1 MRLIDICGGLNPKD
15 IEGSGVS
22 FALLPKDVEWS
33 GISFGLLPKDVR
45 ESGVSFA
52 FLPKDVEG
60 RRVNP
65 RLRVEG
71 CGCFCR
77 KVGEPSTAG

>member
-1 MRLIDICGGLNPKD
+1 MPFMRLIDICRGLNPKD

-22 FALLPKDVEWS
+22 F
-33 GISFGLLPKDVR
+33 GLLPKEVGGG
-45 ESGVSFA
+45 GVSFA

-71 CGCFCR
+71 CWRVRGS
-77 KVGEPSTAG
+77 GEGER